1 MFKFKHIFK
10 QKEERDDK
18 FLRHMGL
25 SKGIKLKEGRR
36 IKVKVF
42 TIQGVCRLHDEEN
55 ESADSQ
61 NE

>member
-1 MFKFKHIFK
+1 
-10 QKEERDDK
+10 
-18 FLRHMGL
+18 MGL